1 MKRIGKIL
9 SLVFS
14 AFIIIFSI
22 IFLIIESRTLFSL
35 DWTLYENTFNGMIR
49 YLFRVIISLFGLLL
63 GIFTYIALLK
73 KYNQTLHIYLYVGSI
88 TFLISSII
96 IAIFASNYLDILFFV
111 LPLLYSISIIIY
123 YFGNLKIKSILKAKD

>member
-1 MKRIGKIL
+1 MRKVGKIL

-14 AFIIIFSI
+14 TLIIIFSI

-49 YLFRVIISLFGLLL
+49 YLFRVIISLFGLLI
-63 GIFTYIALLK
+63 GIFTYIVLFK

-96 IAIFASNYLDILFFV
+96 IAIFASNYLDILFVV
-111 LPLLYSISIIIY
+111 LPLLYSISIMIY
-123 YFGNLKIKSILKAKD
+123 YLGNLKIKSILKAKD

>member
-1 MKRIGKIL
+1 MRKLGKIL

-14 AFIIIFSI
+14 TLIIIFSI

-49 YLFRVIISLFGLLL
+49 YLFRVIISLFGLLI
-63 GIFTYIALLK
+63 GIFTYIVLFK

-96 IAIFASNYLDILFFV
+96 IAIFASNYLDILFIV
-111 LPLLYSISIIIY
+111 LPLLYSISIMIY
-123 YFGNLKIKSILKAKD
+123 YLGNLKIKSILKAKD

>member
-49 YLFRVIISLFGLLL
+49 YLFKVIISLFGLTL
-63 GIFTYIALLK
+63 GIFTYIALFK
-73 KYNQTLHIYLYVGSI
+73 KYNQILHIYLYVGSI

-96 IAIFASNYLDILFFV
+96 IAIFASNYLDILFIV
-111 LPLLYSISIIIY
+111 LPLLYSISIMIY
-123 YFGNLKIKSILKAKD
+123 CFRIRKELN